1 MKSFQQF
8 NEDIAKELEGLAQSF
23 SLSKDDQRK
32 LAGKI
37 TGEVLNKLINPNLK
51 KLNTKIDDS
60 SDKFKEG
67 LPKAIDK
74 ANELINSGKIEND
87 FQKLKDILSS
97 SSNIK
102 KEIKKEN
109 PISKSTTTKTPVKNP
124 DVIQTPGGMT

>member
-37 TGEVLNKLINPNLK
+37 TGEVLNKLINPNLE
-51 KLNTKIDDS
+51 KLNTKID

-67 LPKAIDK
+67 LPKAINK
-74 ANELINSGKIEND
+74 ANEFINSGKIEND

-102 KEIKKEN
+102 KEIKKEK
-109 PISKSTTTKTPVKNP
+109 PISKSTPTETPVKNP
-124 DVIQTPGGMT
+124 DVIQTSGGMT

>member
-23 SLSKDDQRK
+23 SLSKDNQRK
-32 LAGKI
+32 LAGQI
-37 TGEVLNKLINPNLK
+37 TATVLNKLINPNLE

-60 SDKFKEG
+60 SNKFKED
-67 LPKAIDK
+67 LPKAINK
-74 ANELINSGKIEND
+74 ANEFINSGKIEND

-102 KEIKKEN
+102 KEIKKET
-109 PISKSTTTKTPVKNP
+109 PINKSTPTKTPVKNP
-124 DVIQTPGGMT
+124 DVIQTSGGMT

>member
-23 SLSKDDQRK
+23 SLSKDNQRK
-32 LAGKI
+32 LAGQI
-37 TGEVLNKLINPNLK
+37 TATVLNKLINPNLE
-51 KLNTKIDDS
+51 KLNTKFDDS

-102 KEIKKEN
+102 KEIKKET
-109 PISKSTTTKTPVKNP
+109 PINKSTPTKTPVKNP
-124 DVIQTPGGMT
+124 DVIQTSGGMT

>member
-23 SLSKDDQRK
+23 SLSKENQKK
-32 LAGKI
+32 LVGKI
-37 TGEVLNKLINPNLK
+37 TGTVLNKLVNPNLE
-51 KLNTKIDDS
+51 KLNTKIDT
-60 SDKFKEG
+60 DKFKEG

>member
-23 SLSKDDQRK
+23 SLSKDNQRK
-32 LAGKI
+32 LAGQI
-37 TGEVLNKLINPNLK
+37 TATVLNKLINPNLE

-60 SDKFKEG
+60 SNKFKED
-67 LPKAIDK
+67 LPKAINK
-74 ANELINSGKIEND
+74 ANEFINSGKIEND

-102 KEIKKEN
+102 KEIKKEK
-109 PISKSTTTKTPVKNP
+109 PISKSTPTETPVKNP
-124 DVIQTPGGMT
+124 NVIQTSGGMT

>member
-23 SLSKDDQRK
+23 SLSKDNQRK
-32 LAGKI
+32 LASQI
-37 TGEVLNKLINPNLK
+37 TATVLNKLINPNLE

-60 SDKFKEG
+60 SNKFKED
-67 LPKAIDK
+67 LPKTINK
-74 ANELINSGKIEND
+74 ANEFINSGKIEND

-102 KEIKKEN
+102 KEIKKEK
-109 PISKSTTTKTPVKNP
+109 PISKSTPTETPVKNP
-124 DVIQTPGGMT
+124 NVIQTSGGMT

>member
-23 SLSKDDQRK
+23 SLSKDNQRK
-32 LAGKI
+32 LAGQI
-37 TGEVLNKLINPNLK
+37 TATVLNKLINPNLE

-60 SDKFKEG
+60 SNKFKED
-67 LPKAIDK
+67 LPKTINK
-74 ANELINSGKIEND
+74 ANEFINSGKIEND

-102 KEIKKEN
+102 KEIKKEK
-109 PISKSTTTKTPVKNP
+109 PISKSTPTETPVKNP
-124 DVIQTPGGMT
+124 NVIQTSGGMT

>member
-23 SLSKDDQRK
+23 SLSKENQKK
-32 LAGKI
+32 LVGKI
-37 TGEVLNKLINPNLK
+37 TGTVLNKLINPNLE
-51 KLNTKIDDS
+51 KLNTKIDNS

-109 PISKSTTTKTPVKNP
+109 PISKSTTITPPVKNP
-124 DVIQTPGGMT
+124 DIIRTSGGMT